1 MKDIFFTLKLWKQRG
16 AEFSQIKD
24 MFFSLNFQAMQ
35 ISTWRIF
42 ADEGNI
48 FYIPSMQ
55 TVCSYRVTVMFQ
67 SESTLSS
74 CLNVKELLAQN
85 RCDIW
90 NLNEC
95 NRTRTNNHL
104 VRKRTLNHLAKVARW
119 LSYVV
124 NSYLYVAFDCML
136 FSCHV
141 SVWKWIQT
149 L

>member
-85 RCDIW
+85 RCDI
-90 NLNEC
+90 
-95 NRTRTNNHL
+95 
-104 VRKRTLNHLAKVARW
+104 
-119 LSYVV
+119 
-124 NSYLYVAFDCML
+124 
-136 FSCHV
+136 
-141 SVWKWIQT
+141 
-149 L
+149 